1 MTSQPVKVHV
11 LSHHERA
18 FRQEPSVSLLR
29 WAMAARIVTGS
40 YPCHFHVGVIGHEIS
55 GQTGRS

>member
-1 MTSQPVKVHV
+1 MTSQPVEVHV

-29 WAMAARIVTGS
+29 WAMAARIGPD
-40 YPCHFHVGVIGHEIS
+40 PCHFHVGVIGHDIS
-55 GQTGRS
+55 GRTGGS